1 MSRTARFLR
10 DNGISLVFGIGF
22 LLALLGQALAG
33 QAEYNEELRA
43 EGLSTAGFGAYLT
56 TAHFAVNVTEN
67 WQSEYLQFFLFIVLT
82 VWLLQRGSPE
92 SKELHKAGT
101 ESDRDQ
107 RAGVH
112 AEADSPHWAAA
123 GGLRQT
129 LYSRSLGALMLLI
142 FLGSWFA
149 QSVAGA
155 AAESEERLASL
166 QDPLTWSEYLGAP
179 DFWSRTLQNWQSEL
193 IAVGSMAIFA
203 VFLRQRGSPESKPVG
218 ASHGATGVEG

>member
-1 MSRTARFLR
+1 MSRTARILR

-112 AEADSPHWAAA
+112 AREDSPHWAAV
-123 GGLRQT
+123 GGLRQA